1 MRRSGA
7 EYVKS
12 PLLEADPEDYDLHE
26 LASEIEDELRSLVS
40 GEYKPETTNENIQ
53 RYSFE
58 DSTQNENPGWWRPE
72 VVVRLDQ
79 EDSTVE
85 NWMQTVT
92 SELSGNENYTL
103 VTEDYSEDNLTGEE
117 PPVYVKIGDY
127 EQINETV
134 TLEIPG
140 EKNRTANSI
149 EAAEQMLEEEVP
161 DRNYNTD
168 ERPSFR
174 TEEDGFDVRIDPD
187 LSTGFFQTNVEVGPD
202 QHSSEVWMPYA
213 DRENAVLIGTPSQF
227 SPETDSSVVSV
238 PDDSFTG
245 DPMTDAVAESLTYFL
260 PFEGLQQTEVT
271 SEAVDHRNEN
281 LLGNEP
287 YSVQVRSDAW
297 DKFKDLDPEYQE
309 RVQDKLDQ
317 VAINPGKSPLE
328 VRESGK
334 VDQVGS
340 NDVYVLW
347 REHDQSSTVELRD
360 IMSRD
365 EAFVNKGDQNS
376 RT

>member
-26 LASEIEDELRSLVS
+26 LASEIEDELRSLAS
-40 GEYKPETTNENIQ
+40 GEYNPEVTNENIQ
-53 RYSFE
+53 HYSFE
-58 DSTQNENPGWWRPE
+58 DSTQNRNPGWWRPE
-72 VVVRLDQ
+72 VTVRLDQ
-79 EDSTVE
+79 EDETVE
-85 NWMQTVT
+85 DWMNTVV

-103 VTEDYSEDNLTGEE
+103 VTEDYSKDNLTGEE
-117 PPVYVKIGDY
+117 APVYVKIGDY

-140 EKNRTANSI
+140 E
-149 EAAEQMLEEEVP
+149 
-161 DRNYNTD
+161 
-168 ERPSFR
+168 ERPSFT
-174 TEEDGFDVRIDPD
+174 TERDGFDVRVDPD
-187 LSTGFFQTNVEVGPD
+187 LSAGFFQTNVEVGPD
-202 QHSSEVWMPYA
+202 EHSSEVWMPYA
-213 DRENAVLIGTPSQF
+213 DSEKAILIGTPSQF
-227 SPETDSSVVSV
+227 SPDTESSVVSV

-245 DPMTDAVAESLTYFL
+245 DPMTDAVAESLGYFL
-260 PFEGLQQTEVT
+260 PFEGLQQTEIS

-281 LLGNEP
+281 PLGNEP

-297 DKFKDLDPEYQE
+297 DKFKDLDPEYQQ
-309 RVQDKLDQ
+309 RVQDKIDQ

-328 VRESGK
+328 VRDAGK

-340 NDVYVLW
+340 NDIYVMW

-360 IMSRD
+360 IMTRD